1 MQHFVLIG
9 RYVYF
14 GFTTRNWKTALMKR
28 SQVRSNT
35 TFRHLIK
42 RNYIAREVVRSTWRV
57 LAGPR
62 PLFENASLSLAQR
75 SFIILLI
82 TLHTE
87 LNKLRFGLIYIFEC
101 IFILS
106 T

>member
-1 MQHFVLIG
+1 MQNFVLIG

-14 GFTTRNWKTALMKR
+14 GFTTRNWKTAPMKR

-42 RNYIAREVVRSTWRV
+42 RNYIAREVVCSTWRV

-62 PLFENASLSLAQR
+62 PLLENASLSLAQG